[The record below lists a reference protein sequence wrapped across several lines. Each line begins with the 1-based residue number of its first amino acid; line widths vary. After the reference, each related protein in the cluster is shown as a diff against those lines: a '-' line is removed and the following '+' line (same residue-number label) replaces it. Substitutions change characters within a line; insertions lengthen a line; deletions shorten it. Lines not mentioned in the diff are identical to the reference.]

1 MIIMLLVGDK
11 RKKQV
16 SDDNKGSVNTKISQQ
31 KSVMRQI
38 SRYVIEASNI

>member
-1 MIIMLLVGDK
+1 MIIMLPVGDK

-16 SDDNKGSVNTKISQQ
+16 LDDNKGSVNTKISQQ

-38 SRYVIEASNI
+38 SRYVIEASDI